1 MSLLD
6 GLKEQ
11 VVSAMGGGAQ
21 HGGVVEEAMGML
33 QSSGGLSG
41 LVQLF
46 QQKGMGDM
54 VSAWIKT
61 GPNPPISGPQVQN
74 VFGGDQIAQLAAK
87 LGVPPQ
93 MASSQLASV
102 LPTLIDKLTP
112 EGQIPQGG
120 GSVLD
125 TGMDILKKSGLFS

>member
-6 GLKEQ
+6 ELKQQ
-11 VVSAMGGGAQ
+11 VVNETGGNTQHAGAVEAAMGL
-21 HGGVVEEAMGML
+21 L

-41 LVQLF
+41 LVQAF

-61 GPNPPISGPQVQN
+61 GPNPPISGHQVQQ
-74 VFGGDQIAQLAAK
+74 VFGGDQIGQLAAK
-87 LGVPPQ
+87 VGVPPQ
-93 MASSQLASV
+93 MASSLLASV

-112 EGQIPQGG
+112 EGQIPQGS
-120 GSVLD
+120 GSLLD
-125 TGMDILKKSGLFS
+125 DGLDFIKKTGLFS

>member
-6 GLKEQ
+6 GLKDQ
-11 VVSAMGGGAQ
+11 VVNAIGGGAQ
-21 HGGVVEEAMGML
+21 HGGAVEAAMGLL

-41 LVQLF
+41 LVQMF

-61 GPNPPISGPQVQN
+61 GPNPPISGPQVHN
-74 VFGGDQIAQLAAK
+74 VFGGDQITQLATK

-93 MASSQLASV
+93 AASSLVASV
-102 LPTLIDKLTP
+102 LPTLVDKLTP
-112 EGQIPQGG
+112 DGQIPQGG
-120 GSVLD
+120 GSLLD
-125 TGMDILKKSGLFS
+125 TGMDFLKKSGLFS